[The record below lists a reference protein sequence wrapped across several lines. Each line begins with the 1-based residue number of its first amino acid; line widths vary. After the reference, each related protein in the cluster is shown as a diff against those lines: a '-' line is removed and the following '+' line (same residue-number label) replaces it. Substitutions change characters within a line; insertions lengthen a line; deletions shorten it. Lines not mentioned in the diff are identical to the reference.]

1 MGKIERKHAAS
12 RRAAR
17 GLGKC
22 TLVPLVLE
30 KLADGKITLT
40 STSFVEERVILSGQV
55 LEARSLDGRIRLARK
70 GRLQDAGDL
79 PWVPSDYDP
88 YQTDD
93 DLLVEQDVA
102 NVAE

>member
-1 MGKIERKHAAS
+1 MVENTLPAVELLTVS
-12 RRAAR
+12 D
-17 GLGKC
+17 KC

-30 KLADGKITLT
+30 KLADGKNKLT

-93 DLLVEQDVA
+93 DLLVGQDVA